1 MQLLGLLLTS
11 CLLGL
16 GLAQLD
22 QHSLRK
28 LLGALGVGQQ
38 EWLASLGLVQ
48 PYPGQ
53 ALWLGQ
59 NYGDD
64 SGQISYKQV
73 LDYL

>member
-28 LLGALGVGQQ
+28 LLSALGVGQQ

-59 NYGDD
+59 GDE
-64 SGQISYKQV
+64 SGPLGYKQV
-73 LDYL
+73 LYYL